1 MGYQTEP
8 VTDGDLPYLRRCVN
22 LAREALDDGD
32 EPFGSLL
39 VSADGQVLMED
50 HNHVSG
56 GDRTRHPEL
65 AIAL

>member
-1 MGYQTEP
+1 MTISAE
-8 VTDGDLPYLRRCVN
+8 DRRHLDRCVE
-22 LAREALDDGD
+22 LAEAAVAAGD